1 MASQPRLKIAL
12 IGLGRLGA
20 IRARILAFQQPRIEL
35 VAACDTKPGS
45 DEFVTQNLP
54 PSVKYFADPEDC
66 MKNSGAQAVLIST
79 ATATHAPLIC
89 LALDLGLHVM
99 CEKPISVGVIT
110 TEEVLAKAKSKP
122 HLKFLVPFCR
132 RYDDSYRAAKE
143 LVEKG
148 DLGEIHAVETT
159 CLDQQDPTGFFVTF
173 SAQSGGIFVDMGV
186 HDIDIGRYYLNVT
199 SGLKNPKKQV
209 NRVIAM
215 GQQAVYGELAK
226 YDDCDNGWA
235 MVEFA
240 NGKVLTSHLG
250 RTLTNGF
257 ESCTRVCGTK
267 AHSVVN
273 GNSTINRVE
282 IRDGHG
288 VRTATTPDAFV
299 LYDKS
304 FINDLAEFATAV
316 LDGKP
321 LTCTPD
327 DAYEAAKIATALQY
341 SFRNGVPVYFDDE
354 GQPIMEVPKTS
365 GN

>member
-45 DEFVTQNLP
+45 DVFVTENLP
-54 PSVKYFADPEDC
+54 PNVKYYADPEDC

-99 CEKPISVGVIT
+99 CEKPIAVDVIT

-122 HLKFLVPFCR
+122 DLKFLVPFCR
-132 RYDDSYRAAKE
+132 RYDESYRAAKE
-143 LVEKG
+143 MVEKG
-148 DLGEIHAVETT
+148 ELGEIHAVETT

-226 YDDCDNGWA
+226 YGDCDNGWA

-282 IRDGHG
+282 VRDAHG

-354 GQPIMEVPKTS
+354 GQPIMKAPKTNS
-365 GN
+365 A